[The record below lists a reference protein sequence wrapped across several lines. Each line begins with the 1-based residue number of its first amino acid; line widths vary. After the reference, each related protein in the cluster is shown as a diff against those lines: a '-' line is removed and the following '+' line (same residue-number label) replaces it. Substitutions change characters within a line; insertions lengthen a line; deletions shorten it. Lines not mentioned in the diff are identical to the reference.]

1 MLPIIGKAMSVLFG
15 TLSEEDISSIKS
27 NIRVLAEN
35 QNKISHVLTE
45 NLSILNVTRIEVS
58 QNRQAIHFLIGDL
71 HEIDVKLE
79 NITQEIEKQLI
90 ELENII

>member
-1 MLPIIGKAMSVLFG
+1 MLPIIGKAMRFLFG
-15 TLSEEDISSIKS
+15 TLSEEDIGSIKS

-58 QNRQAIHFLIGDL
+58 QNRQAINSLIGD
-71 HEIDVKLE
+71 
-79 NITQEIEKQLI
+79 
-90 ELENII
+90 